1 VSDVE
6 RLADWF
12 AFADSAESLEGS
24 PGVGQRRR
32 MHGSWGKKKSEIDQQ
47 VTDWEPARR
56 IAWRHEAERL
66 DGKPAPR
73 FAAETLFSIELAE
86 EPGGA
91 GTRVRLRSRQLPA
104 SRARPGHAPV
114 RQP

>member
-1 VSDVE
+1 
-6 RLADWF
+6 
-12 AFADSAESLEGS
+12 
-24 PGVGQRRR
+24 
-32 MHGSWGKKKSEIDQQ
+32 

-66 DGKPAPR
+66 DGRPAPR

-104 SRARPGHAPV
+104 SRARGLVMRLFGSREIGQKLDESLERLDQVTSRSRPV
-114 RQP
+114 STS